1 MRSSRA
7 NDGKK
12 RLIGVILGKSYVL
25 LSLGANLG
33 DRRETIKKAARFIV
47 DSGTLERAGLSSFY
61 ETEPVGY
68 LDQPRFMNAA
78 LSGYTDL
85 EPRALLAFCK
95 SVEYFL
101 GRVGRGRWR
110 EREID
115 VDVLLYED
123 AEIEDEHLSLP
134 HPRMHERMFALVPAA
149 EIAESKIHPGFDLT
163 VGRLRD
169 MCADRSEVKLAEA

>member
-12 RLIGVILGKSYVL
+12 RLIGEILGKSYVL

-33 DRRETIKKAARFIV
+33 DKREIIKNAAAFIA
-47 DSGTLERAGLSSFY
+47 DSGVLDGARLSSFY
-61 ETEPVGY
+61 ETEPVGF
-68 LDQPRFMNAA
+68 LDQPSFVNAA

-85 EPRALLAFCK
+85 QPRALLAFCK
-95 SVEYFL
+95 SVEYLL
-101 GRVGRGRWR
+101 GRIRRGRWR

-115 VDVLLYED
+115 VDLLLFED
-123 AEIEDEHLSLP
+123 AEIRDEHLSLP
-134 HPRMHERMFALVPAA
+134 HPRMHERMFALAPAA
-149 EIAESKIHPGFDLT
+149 EIAESRIHPGFDLT

-169 MCADRSEVKLAEA
+169 LCPDKSEVKLAEA